1 MSLYH
6 FLLWHAIKVLTRI
19 TRIVKVSTHK
29 KLTPILTL
37 DIPSINPT
45 LPMTDPTTEPKYLA
59 CIHYLGF
66 EANPDRTPTHFQP
79 GDQVKVL
86 DYYMINVTPDSALP
100 RRQVSKWWNATVV
113 RVNPGQ
119 ITSSELSDCILTC
132 ADKVLVH
139 FEECDSELDR
149 DCDRELDRDC
159 DRELDR
165 DCDRELDRDCDRES
179 HRWLNLG
186 NTKDRNS
193 IIVRNIP
200 DYWLKT
206 NPELS
211 KYYQTQTFDTP
222 EDGLSNLHRAYRV
235 ETLIRL

>member
-149 DCDRELDRDC
+149 DCDRE
-159 DRELDR
+159 
-165 DCDRELDRDCDRES
+165 S

-235 ETLIRL
+235 ETLTCL

>member
-1 MSLYH
+1 MVVI
-6 FLLWHAIKVLTRI
+6 FLFYLTLDGCQTGQI
-19 TRIVKVSTHK
+19 FSGE
-29 KLTPILTL
+29 KLNPILTL

-45 LPMTDPTTEPKYLA
+45 LPMTDPTNEPKYLA

-100 RRQVSKWWNATVV
+100 RRQVSKWRNATVV

-139 FEECDSELDR
+139 FEECDPELDR

-159 DRELDR
+159 H
-165 DCDRELDRDCDRES
+165 RES

-222 EDGLSNLHRAYRV
+222 DDGLSNLHRAYRV